1 MKLAE
6 KLAQDWKQQLLTD
19 YPHLPETTHQSIIN
33 WLIGENPERFESLD
47 ATGLNIAKGAIN
59 FRYQILRQR
68 YLSIAPERAY
78 RNLIQRLGSLVMVRQ
93 KIRTWVSLSRDRQR
107 TVVDVLQEVI
117 QEMLQADRYLQQ
129 QMAWI
134 AGNTTDS
141 RLRNA
146 LLLAAT
152 EEYCLRPI
160 RNQPLLVYRFV
171 NYLRRTQRG
180 GLTQVPAQELIRLI
194 SEEVT
199 PTETEGPVSLLDT
212 RALSEYQEASASEEQ
227 QILREAVCKE
237 FEIYLAT
244 NIGPEAVEWLRLYLQ
259 GCSQE
264 VMSQKL
270 NLPVKQLYRLREKVS
285 YHAIRVFALKIQPEL
300 VGSWLEIS
308 LSQHSLGLTP
318 QAWKQYCE
326 DLTPMQRQLIQLLK
340 AGEPIETIG
349 KIMNLKS
356 NQVIS
361 EWTKLYLAAQTL
373 RNASLSN

>member
-6 KLAQDWKQQLLTD
+6 KLAQDWKQQLSTD

-47 ATGLNIAKGAIN
+47 TTGLNIAKGAIN

-68 YLSIAPERAY
+68 YLNIPPERAY

-134 AGNTTDS
+134 AHSTSDT

-199 PTETEGPVSLLDT
+199 PADTEGPVSLLDT
-212 RALSEYQEASASEEQ
+212 RVLNEYQEARASEEQ

-237 FEIYLAT
+237 FEVYLAE
-244 NIGPEAVEWLRLYLQ
+244 NIGQEAVEWLRLYLQ

-264 VMSQKL
+264 VMAQKL
-270 NLPVKQLYRLREKVS
+270 NLPVRQLYRLREKVS

-326 DLTPMQRQLIQLLK
+326 NLTPVQRQLIELLK
-340 AGEPIETIG
+340 AGEPVEAIG

>member
-6 KLAQDWKQQLLTD
+6 KIAQDWKEQLVTD
-19 YPHLPETTHQSIIN
+19 YPNLPENTRQSIIN

-47 ATGLNIAKGAIN
+47 TTGLNIAKSAMN

-68 YLSIAPERAY
+68 YLSISSERAY
-78 RNLIQRLGSLVMVRQ
+78 RNLIQRLGSLVMLRQ
-93 KIRTWVSLSRDRQR
+93 KIRTWVALSRDRQR

-134 AGNTTDS
+134 ASSTSDT

-146 LLLAAT
+146 LLLATT

-199 PTETEGPVSLLDT
+199 PSDTDAPLSLLDT
-212 RALSEYQEASASEEQ
+212 RVLSDYQDNQATEER

-237 FEIYLAT
+237 FEVYLAE
-244 NIGPEAVEWLRLYLQ
+244 NIGQEAVEWLRLYLK

-264 VMSQKL
+264 VMAQKL

-300 VGSWLEIS
+300 VGTWLEIS

-318 QAWKQYCE
+318 TQWKQYCE
-326 DLTPMQRQLIQLLK
+326 QLTPIQHQLIELLK
-340 AGEPIETIG
+340 ASQPIESICQ
-349 KIMNLKS
+349 ILNLKK

-361 EWTKLYLAAQTL
+361 EWTKLYLLAQNL
-373 RNASLSN
+373 RNSSMAS